1 MARGGF
7 QVDMA
12 WSDGELSELQI
23 LSKLG
28 NTLELK
34 FASSEASLA
43 TTPGQLITL
52 EDVLRVL

>member
-7 QVDMA
+7 QVDMR
-12 WSDGELSELQI
+12 WEQGDLVDLRI

-28 NTLELK
+28 NTLDVRYGSTENQIK
-34 FASSEASLA
+34 
-43 TTPGQLITL
+43 TIPGQVLNL